1 MNYPLVI
8 SVSEKSLA
16 EKAGIKTGD
25 KIVSVNGEAV
35 KDLLDYRFFTADLKL
50 NIKILNSDGTERELY
65 IDNFDGLDLGLEL
78 CYGEEGKT
86 KRCKNKCIFCFI
98 DQMPGGMRDSL
109 YVKDDDVRLSF
120 LTGSYITLTNLTERD
135 IERIIYQ
142 RISPVNVSVHT
153 VNPKLRVKMLKNKH
167 AGDVYKI
174 MKRLARHKITMNCQ
188 VVLVKDINDKKEL
201 TKTIKKLFRLYPYVG
216 SLSVVP
222 VGLTKFRENLP
233 KLEPFTKEDSENVID
248 LIESFQKK
256 ARKKRGV
263 SFVYASDE
271 FYLNAKRPLPEEE
284 SYDGYPQIENGVGM
298 ITSFREEAKT
308 ALSEVLEYTRDR
320 SVGII
325 TGFAAKDVME
335 ETAKEIMSK
344 FNSVKCSIYPIK
356 NNFFGGG
363 VTVAGLVCG
372 KDVKE
377 QLKGK
382 KLPDEL
388 LMPDVM
394 FRAETDIMLDDVTIG
409 ELEKELNVKITKIK
423 TDGFSTVGAI
433 LGIEI

>member
-8 SVSEKSLA
+8 SVKEESLA
-16 EKAGIKTGD
+16 RSAGIKKGD
-25 KIVSVNGEAV
+25 RIVSVNGEEI
-35 KDLLDYRFFTADLKL
+35 KDVLDYRFFTADLKL
-50 NIKILNSDGTERELY
+50 YIKILDNDGAEREIY
-65 IDNFDGLDLGLEL
+65 INNPESQDIGLEL

-98 DQMPGGMRDSL
+98 DQMPGGMRESL

-142 RISPVNVSVHT
+142 KISPVNVSVHT
-153 VNPKLRVKMLKNKH
+153 VNPKLRVEMLKNKH
-167 AGDVYKI
+167 AGEVYKI

-188 VVLVKDINDKKEL
+188 VVLVKGVNDKKEL
-201 TKTIKKLFRLYPYVG
+201 EKTIKKLFRLYPYVG

-222 VGLTKFRENLP
+222 VGLTKYRENLP
-233 KLEPFTKEDSENVID
+233 DLEPFLKEDSQEVID

-256 ARKKRGV
+256 AKKRRGV

-271 FYLNAKRPLPEEE
+271 FYLKAERPLPDEE

-298 ITSFREEAKT
+298 ITSFREEAKE
-308 ALSEVLEYTRDR
+308 ALSEITDYSKDR
-320 SVGII
+320 EVGII
-325 TGFAAKDVME
+325 TGFAACEVME
-335 ETAKEIMSK
+335 EMAKEIMSK
-344 FNSVKCSIYPIK
+344 FKSVKCSIFPIK

-382 KLPDEL
+382 KLPEEL
-388 LMPDVM
+388 LMPEVM
-394 FRAETDIMLDDVTIG
+394 FRAETDVMLDDVTIG
-409 ELEKELNVKITKIK
+409 ELEKELGVKITKIK

-433 LGIEI
+433 LGIKI